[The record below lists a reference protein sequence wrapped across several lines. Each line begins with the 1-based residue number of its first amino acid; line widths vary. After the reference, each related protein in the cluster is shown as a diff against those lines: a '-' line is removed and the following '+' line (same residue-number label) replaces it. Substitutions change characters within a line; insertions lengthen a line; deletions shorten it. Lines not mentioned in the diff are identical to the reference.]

1 MIPANAL
8 INTIQ
13 LGKPKRSGAPKSR
26 SGCISCKGM
35 HLRCDEAKPACS
47 RCERSHRLCRYG
59 EAAQKVI
66 QPLTQPKVLLPK
78 QGFTSHESFPL
89 LLAQPRSSSLEPHEV
104 PYFDLFRYQM
114 AHDFGYTPCNLFWN
128 KVIPREAMNDDCVK
142 FSVLSVGA
150 LMQSLY
156 RLGPRPYTGLK
167 PFSDLSR
174 ASSDPTYRIALHYH
188 SKAISA
194 LQARIKSNF
203 ATVSRRNTLI
213 NMFILFLFELMHGN
227 TATADRML
235 TSSVELLRQ
244 KRDQLAEEVKEGFE
258 PQQEPVYTAI
268 SNDEGLDQAERILP
282 RLQVFFSLNS
292 CFFPLQRD
300 CWSRFSTQAI
310 PCTVPSAKTDVN
322 QFAALWNS
330 FITRAVIFVVKILQ
344 DRSYCDAF
352 HRASLMARR
361 DMFLKQLRQ
370 WEIVIIERLDV
381 EKDTVAKNTTK
392 TFHVGQKV
400 VYILLNCCL
409 DPMET
414 EYDKYDNVFA
424 EIMEMMH
431 SVEGTSGPST
441 RIETVLDIYVLPVL
455 NFVSQK
461 CRNKAIRLDSLNLF
475 EKMTSTMG
483 GWETR
488 ASLLARRHLMA
499 IEEDGRDEN
508 GVIPAGC
515 RYIWTDIS
523 WDKDQSYL
531 DVYFHEAGYRTLC
544 NKVIE
549 DKVHLEEREEF
560 VSR

>member
-8 INTIQ
+8 INTLQ
-13 LGKPKRSGAPKSR
+13 LGKPKRSSAPKSR
-26 SGCISCKGM
+26 SGCLSCKRM
-35 HLRCDEAKPACS
+35 HLKCDEAKPTCS
-47 RCERSHRLCRYG
+47 RCQKSQRSCEYI
-59 EAAQKVI
+59 EAGQI
-66 QPLTQPKVLLPK
+66 TRQPPTQEKLLLPK
-78 QGFTSHESFPL
+78 QGPASHEIFPVYPL
-89 LLAQPRSSSLEPHEV
+89 LIQPRSSSLEPHEV
-104 PYFDLFRYQM
+104 PHFDLFRYQM
-114 AHDFGYTPCNLFWN
+114 AHDFGYTPCTLFWN
-128 KVIPREAMNDDCVK
+128 KVIPREAMSDDCVK

-150 LMQSLY
+150 LVQSLY

-167 PFSDLSR
+167 PFSELSR
-174 ASSDPTYRIALHYH
+174 VSRDPAYRIALHYH
-188 SKAISA
+188 VKAISS

-244 KRDQLAEEVKEGFE
+244 QKDQLVEE
-258 PQQEPVYTAI
+258 
-268 SNDEGLDQAERILP
+268 
-282 RLQVFFSLNS
+282 
-292 CFFPLQRD
+292 RD

-310 PCTVPSAKTDVN
+310 PCTVPSAKTGFN
-322 QFAALWNS
+322 EFAAMWNS
-330 FITRAVIFVVKILQ
+330 FITRTVIFVVKILQ
-344 DRSYCDAF
+344 DRSYCDTF

-361 DMFLKQLRQ
+361 DMFLKQLHQ
-370 WEIVIIERLDV
+370 WEVVIVERLDV
-381 EKDTVAKNTTK
+381 ETNTVAKNTTRI
-392 TFHVGQKV
+392 FHVGQKV

-424 EIMEMMH
+424 DIMEMMH
-431 SVEGTSGPST
+431 SIEGTSGPST

-461 CRNKAIRLDSLNLF
+461 CRNKVVRLDSLNLF

-488 ASLLARRHLMA
+488 ASLLARRRLMS
-499 IEEDGRDEN
+499 IEEDGRDGN
-508 GVIPAGC
+508 GVIPAGS

-531 DVYFHEAGYRTLC
+531 IVYFHEAGYRTLC
-544 NKVIE
+544 NKVLE
-549 DKVHLEEREEF
+549 DKICLEEQE
-560 VSR
+560 